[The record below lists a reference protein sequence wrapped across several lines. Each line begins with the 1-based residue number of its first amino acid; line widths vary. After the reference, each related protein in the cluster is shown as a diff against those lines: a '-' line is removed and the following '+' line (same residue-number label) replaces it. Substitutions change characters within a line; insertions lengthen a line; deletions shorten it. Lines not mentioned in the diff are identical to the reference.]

1 MLNRNYLIILAA
13 LSLLIFACGQS
24 GLNNPVGVLGG
35 SNEGYENTIDFSG
48 NGGAYDLPGE
58 SDELIGTWK
67 SYQAD
72 MGGYIYLTF
81 SSDGKYELE
90 VEILE
95 SRQTVDRGS
104 YEVNGNIITFYSEFG
119 PVNQSEYYIEGNN
132 LYLDGEKFTRV

>member
-13 LSLLIFACGQS
+13 VSLLIFACGQS

-35 SNEGYENTIDFSG
+35 SNEGYGNKIDFSG
-48 NGGAYDLPGE
+48 NDGEFDLPADGN
-58 SDELIGTWK
+58 ELIGTWR

-81 SSDGKYELE
+81 YSDGKYEFE
-90 VEILE
+90 VEVYE
-95 SRQTVDRGS
+95 SRQIFDRGS
-104 YEVNGNIITFYSEFG
+104 YEVNGNTITFYSDSG
-119 PVNQSEYYIEGNN
+119 PVNHSEYYIEGNN